1 MSKEYLKLET
11 RRLNETFKKIDP
23 NFSVIVDRF
32 TTDGKQINM
41 MLNAPF
47 FFYMIDW
54 KGSRI
59 VVSDVIPVTE
69 DEELQFGAFYKA
81 FIHFMDGGL
90 TMVANNPLKI
100 DYVFGLCKFGTK
112 SETHV
117 IITSKANA
125 ETLDTLEKVQGAF
138 EGKKYPVSL
147 PYLQPKMKP
156 SRAPKDSDFRQS
168 GAGITGVRKR
178 RKIKS
183 PKRLKL

>member
-54 KGSRI
+54 QRSQI
-59 VVSDVIPVTE
+59 VVSDFIPVTE
-69 DEELQFGAFYKA
+69 DEALQFDAFYKA
-81 FIHFMDGGL
+81 FIHFLDGGI
-90 TMVANNPLKI
+90 TKNKEKI
-100 DYVFGLCKFGTK
+100 EYIFGLCKFGTK

-117 IITSKANA
+117 IITSKTAA
-125 ETLDTLEKVQGAF
+125 ETLDSLEKVQGAF
-138 EGKKYPVSL
+138 EGKQYPVSL

-168 GAGITGVRKR
+168 GAGVTGVRKK
-178 RKIKS
+178 RK
-183 PKRLKL
+183 

>member
-23 NFSVIVDRF
+23 NFSVIVDKF

-54 KGSRI
+54 QGSTI
-59 VVSDVIPVTE
+59 LVSDVIPITK
-69 DEELQFGAFYKA
+69 DEELKFGGFYKG
-81 FIHFMDGGL
+81 FMHFMDGGI
-90 TMVANNPLKI
+90 TMLPNNPSKV

-112 SETHV
+112 SETHIV
-117 IITSKANA
+117 ITSKTNA
-125 ETLDTLEKVQGAF
+125 EALDTLEKVQGAF

-147 PYLQPKMKP
+147 PYLQPQTKP
-156 SRAPKDSDFRQS
+156 SRAPSDAEFRQG

>member
-54 KGSRI
+54 QRNQI
-59 VVSDVIPVTE
+59 VVSDVIPVTQ

-81 FIHFMDGGL
+81 FIHFMDGGV
-90 TMVANNPLKI
+90 TKNQSKVE
-100 DYVFGLCKFGTK
+100 YVFGLCKFGTK

-125 ETLDTLEKVQGAF
+125 ESLDTLEKVQGAF
-138 EGKKYPVSL
+138 EGKQYPVSL
-147 PYLQPKMKP
+147 PYLQPKQKAGKAP
-156 SRAPKDSDFRQS
+156 ADALSRQYP
-168 GAGITGVRKR
+168 AGIRGVRKKR
-178 RKIKS
+178 RK
-183 PKRLKL
+183 